1 MKRENISKAVGNIS
15 MRYIQEA
22 ENYAVSKKKEKL
34 FKKPA
39 VTAAVAAVLAM
50 IIFAGGFGIFFS
62 SDSMIVNAYVY
73 GTDEKMVEAG
83 AVINTGTIS
92 DDGEMT
98 GHPLMFYLSGRNI
111 ERVRFSC
118 KNQKLLF
125 TDWTGKR
132 DELEIARNFTV
143 SYGGNEK
150 EYPYLTIEWTPDD
163 IIQELTDHENST
175 IKTLP
180 ASLKEDLI
188 VMEVF
193 FANGKKAVKAISIS
207 LLDDG
212 SFFAKFDDYTK
223 NDTDTFVQRND
234 ALTRREVSQKKI
246 EEKESKTSENTAI
259 ESKKHPAARKA
270 AKKYYAGTV
279 FKVISMKEISDKDDK
294 IIFSVC
300 VSKDGIIQE
309 PDRRITLK
317 CKGGKWKVIG
327 EGY

>member
-15 MRYIQEA
+15 TRYIQEA
-22 ENYAVSKKKEKL
+22 ENYAVSKKKKKL
-34 FKKPA
+34 FKKPT
-39 VTAAVAAVLAM
+39 VMAAVAAVLVL

-62 SDSMIVNAYVY
+62 SDSMTVNAYVY
-73 GTDEKMVEAG
+73 GTDEKMAEAG

-150 EYPYLTIEWTPDD
+150 EYSYLTVEWTPDD
-163 IIQELTDHENST
+163 IIQELTDKENST
-175 IKTLP
+175 IKALP

-193 FANGKKAVKAISIS
+193 FADGRKVVKAISIS
-207 LLDDG
+207 LLDNG
-212 SFFAKFDDYTK
+212 RFFAKFDDYTI
-223 NDTDTFVQRND
+223 NDTDIFVQRND

-246 EEKESKTSENTAI
+246 EEKESKTPENPVI

-270 AKKYYAGTV
+270 AKKYYADTV
-279 FKVISMKEISDKDDK
+279 FKVISMEEISDKKDK
-294 IIFSVC
+294 VIFSVC